1 MLKTREGRTI
11 GSGRIIGIARC
22 AEMLDVHPNT
32 VRNRVADGTLPAPF
46 RKPGSTHWAWFESE
60 IRQVIRDASRA

>member
-32 VRNRVADGTLPAPF
+32 VRNRVADGTLPASMTAGF
-46 RKPGSTHWAWFESE
+46 CYARRTTVGA
-60 IRQVIRDASRA
+60 